1 MILGNL
7 KQYEGSV
14 TFNNHEIK
22 TLDENQIID
31 QVSFIGNNVHI
42 YTDTLANNITLWE
55 NFSEEELAQAL
66 EAAHLGELKNRLY
79 TPISEKE
86 LSAGQKQRVGL
97 ARAFIRNRHVLIFDE
112 ATANLDAKNAQ
123 EIETAILNQDRLTY
137 VTIIHHLNEKQ
148 KELFDQVVI
157 FE

>member
-55 NFSEEELAQAL
+55 NFSEEELAQAFIIP
-66 EAAHLGELKNRLY
+66 ESKEGIISIHDCFKDILY
-79 TPISEKE
+79 
-86 LSAGQKQRVGL
+86 
-97 ARAFIRNRHVLIFDE
+97 
-112 ATANLDAKNAQ
+112 
-123 EIETAILNQDRLTY
+123 
-137 VTIIHHLNEKQ
+137 
-148 KELFDQVVI
+148 
-157 FE
+157 